1 MQGKAEAQKSNP
13 FCPYYD
19 GLINQGAYGKGKK

>member
-1 MQGKAEAQKSNP
+1 MQGKAEAQVQNSDP

-19 GLINQGAYGKGKK
+19 GLINQGAYGKK